1 MVTNRAA
8 KHNERTAMNLM
19 YGTYSDVLFILFP
32 FLVIAL
38 QRVWNGE
45 GIEILQQPD
54 LSVAS
59 AILAG
64 MSVGKFVLGLISD
77 DRMSQY
83 RERIVFF
90 IAVTIF
96 FVMGPS
102 LMLIT
107 KMVGASEVPK
117 FVIFIQPIVLI
128 IAISV
133 YTVAIGISR
142 MLNKDSDDEELSD
155 NAVARPDA
163 PEPIKIDT
171 PDTTNKQ

>member
-1 MVTNRAA
+1 MDNNQASRRD
-8 KHNERTAMNLM
+8 ERSAMNLM

-77 DRMSQY
+77 DRMGQY

-107 KMVGASEVPK
+107 RMVGATEVPK
-117 FVIFIQPIVLI
+117 FVIFIQPVVLI

-133 YTVAIGISR
+133 YTISIGISR
-142 MLNKDSDDEELSD
+142 MLNKSNEADTDSVV
-155 NAVARPDA
+155 VAAGRNA
-163 PEPIKIDT
+163 PEPIQIDVA
-171 PDTTNKQ
+171 DSNKNQ